1 MSALPGSQASLSM
14 SLEEKLSNLPN
25 QPGCYLFR
33 DKKAKIIY
41 VGKAKN
47 LRNRVRQYFHTDRA
61 HVFRTSDLVAR
72 INDVDLIVTDNEIE
86 ALALESNLIKRH
98 KPIFNVLLKDDKQY
112 PHIKITNE
120 TAPRAMIARK
130 ILKDGASYFG
140 PFLPISLAWN
150 TLDLINKNFQLR
162 TCTMDIDGKADRPC
176 LEYHIKRCLGPCVS
190 RLCSLDQYNEAV
202 RDVDLLLQGKTEDL
216 EAELKRR
223 MQEASDELRF
233 EAAARARDQL
243 RTIGK
248 LGEQQKMMVISRDDI
263 DIFGYYREGALL
275 ALSLF
280 TMREGRVV
288 GKREFYWEDIADP
301 FDPGT
306 FIGQALKQYYTAGD
320 YAPGEIYVPVDFED
334 RELLEEYLT
343 RQRGRRVRIVT
354 PQRGVK
360 RDLIDLVEKNAR
372 LNFDQRFRMQRPDMQ
387 KVLDELRET
396 LELPTVPDR
405 IESFDISNIQGAEN
419 VASMVVCEH
428 GAMKKSDYRK
438 FKIRSVEGQADD
450 FQSMYEVVGR
460 RYSRLLREAKPLPDL
475 VLIDGGKG
483 QLAAAARALHELG
496 LEALPTAAI
505 AKREELLFVKGREE
519 PIRVDHHS
527 PVLHLIQMIRDETH
541 RFAVTYHRQRRT
553 MRDFD
558 SELTSIPGVGEK
570 LKARL
575 LRNFGSL
582 KRVSEASF
590 DELKPFVGAAGARRI
605 LEHFSSMQNG
615 DGESVISGDDS
626 GGQPIDI
633 RVNGVS

>member
-1 MSALPGSQASLSM
+1 M
-14 SLEEKLSNLPN
+14 SLEEKLSNLPT

-33 DKKAKIIY
+33 DKKGKIIY

-47 LRNRVRQYFHTDRA
+47 LRNRVRQYFHSDRA
-61 HVFRTSDLVAR
+61 SEYKTGDLIAR
-72 INDVDLIVTDNEIE
+72 IIDVDLIVTDNEIE
-86 ALALESNLIKRH
+86 ALALECNLIKKH

-120 TAPRAMIARK
+120 KAPRAMIARK
-130 ILKDGASYFG
+130 ILKDRASYYG

-162 TCTMDIDGKADRPC
+162 TCTMEIDGKADRPC

-190 RLCSLDQYNEAV
+190 RLCSIEQYDEAV
-202 RDVDLLLQGKTEDL
+202 RDVDLLLQGKTTDL
-216 EAELKRR
+216 ENELKLR
-223 MQEASDELRF
+223 MRQASDELRF
-233 EAAARARDQL
+233 EAAARYRDQL
-243 RTIGK
+243 KTIQK
-248 LGEQQKMMVISRDDI
+248 LGEQQKMMVISRDDL
-263 DIFGYYREGALL
+263 DIFGYYREGRLL

-288 GKREFYWEDIADP
+288 GKREFYWEDISDP
-301 FDPGT
+301 FEPGA
-306 FIGQALKQYYTAGD
+306 FIGQALKQYYMSGD

-334 RELLEEYLT
+334 RALLEEYLT
-343 RQRGRRVRIVT
+343 GQRGRRVHILA

-387 KVLDELRET
+387 KVLDELRDV
-396 LELPTVPDR
+396 LELPTLPDR

-438 FKIRSVEGQADD
+438 FKVRSVEGRADD

-460 RYSRLLREAKPLPDL
+460 RYSRLLRENKPLPDL

-496 LEALPTAAI
+496 LEALPTASI
-505 AKREELLFVKGREE
+505 AKREELLFVKGKDE
-519 PIRVDHHS
+519 PIRIDHHS

-541 RFAVTYHRQRRT
+541 RFAVTYHRKRRT
-553 MRDFD
+553 MRDFE
-558 SELTSIPGVGEK
+558 SELTSIPGVGDK

-590 DELKPFVGAAGARRI
+590 AELKPFVGTREARRI
-605 LEHFSSMQNG
+605 VEYFSQIRT
-615 DGESVISGDDS
+615 GELR
-626 GGQPIDI
+626 PTEDI
-633 RVNGVS
+633 

>member
-1 MSALPGSQASLSM
+1 
-14 SLEEKLSNLPN
+14 
-25 QPGCYLFR
+25 
-33 DKKAKIIY
+33 
-41 VGKAKN
+41 
-47 LRNRVRQYFHTDRA
+47 
-61 HVFRTSDLVAR
+61 
-72 INDVDLIVTDNEIE
+72 
-86 ALALESNLIKRH
+86 
-98 KPIFNVLLKDDKQY
+98 
-112 PHIKITNE
+112 
-120 TAPRAMIARK
+120 
-130 ILKDGASYFG
+130 
-140 PFLPISLAWN
+140 
-150 TLDLINKNFQLR
+150 
-162 TCTMDIDGKADRPC
+162 
-176 LEYHIKRCLGPCVS
+176 
-190 RLCSLDQYNEAV
+190 
-202 RDVDLLLQGKTEDL
+202 
-216 EAELKRR
+216 
-223 MQEASDELRF
+223 
-233 EAAARARDQL
+233 
-243 RTIGK
+243 
-248 LGEQQKMMVISRDDI
+248 MMVISRDDI
-263 DIFGYYREGALL
+263 DIFGYYREASLL

-288 GKREFYWEDIADP
+288 GKREFYWEDIIDP
-301 FDPGT
+301 FDPGV

-334 RELLEEYLT
+334 RQLLEEYLT
-343 RQRGRRVRIVT
+343 TQRGRRVHIVT

-428 GAMKKSDYRK
+428 GVMKKSDYRK
-438 FKIRSVEGQADD
+438 FKVRSVEGQADD

-460 RYSRLLREAKPLPDL
+460 RYSRLLRETKPLPDL

-496 LEALPTAAI
+496 LEALPTASI
-505 AKREELLFVKGREE
+505 AKREELLFVKGRVE

-541 RFAVTYHRQRRT
+541 RFAVTYHRQRRR
-553 MRDFD
+553 MRDFE

-590 DELKPFVGAAGARRI
+590 DELKPFVGPAGARRI
-605 LEHFSSMQNG
+605 IQHFDQ
-615 DGESVISGDDS
+615 IRDS
-626 GGQPIDI
+626 EPHATHEFEAEI
-633 RVNGVS
+633 

>member
-1 MSALPGSQASLSM
+1 M
-14 SLEEKLSNLPN
+14 SLEEKLSNLPT
-25 QPGCYLFR
+25 QPGCYLYR
-33 DKKAKIIY
+33 DKKGKIIY

-47 LRNRVRQYFHTDRA
+47 LRNRVRQYFHSDRA
-61 HVFRTSDLVAR
+61 GEFKTGDLIAR
-72 INDVDLIVTDNEIE
+72 IHDVDLIVTDNEIE
-86 ALALESNLIKRH
+86 ALALECNLIKKH

-112 PHIKITNE
+112 PHIKITSE
-120 TAPRAMIARK
+120 RAPRAMIARK
-130 ILKDGASYFG
+130 ILKDRASYYG

-150 TLDLINKNFQLR
+150 TLDLINKQFQLR
-162 TCTMDIDGKADRPC
+162 TCTMEIDGKADRPC
-176 LEYHIKRCLGPCVS
+176 LEYHIKRCLGPCVN
-190 RLCSLDQYNEAV
+190 RLCSIEQYNEAV
-202 RDVDLLLQGKTEDL
+202 RDVDLLLQGKTSDL
-216 EAELKRR
+216 ELELKHR
-223 MQEASDELRF
+223 MKQASDELRY
-233 EAAARARDQL
+233 EAAARYRDQL
-243 RTIGK
+243 KTIQK

-301 FDPGT
+301 FVPSV
-306 FIGQALKQYYTAGD
+306 FIGQALKQYYAAGD

-334 RELLEEYLT
+334 RKLLEEYLT
-343 RQRGRRVRIVT
+343 NQRGRRVHIFA

-387 KVLDELRET
+387 KVLDELRDT
-396 LELPTVPDR
+396 LELPTLPDR

-419 VASMVVCEH
+419 AASMVVCEH

-438 FKIRSVEGQADD
+438 FKVRSVEGRADD

-460 RYSRLLREAKPLPDL
+460 RYSRLMRENKPLPDL

-496 LEALPTAAI
+496 LEALPAAAI
-505 AKREELLFVKGREE
+505 AKREELLFVKGKEE
-519 PIRVDHHS
+519 PIRIDHHS
-527 PVLHLIQMIRDETH
+527 PVLRLIQMIRDETH

-558 SELTSIPGVGEK
+558 SELTSIPGVGDK

-590 DELKPFVGAAGARRI
+590 AELKPFVGSREARRI
-605 LEHFSSMQNG
+605 VEHFASLRASEVVSG
-615 DGESVISGDDS
+615 DGAQADG
-626 GGQPIDI
+626 
-633 RVNGVS
+633 

>member
-1 MSALPGSQASLSM
+1 M
-14 SLEEKLSNLPN
+14 SLEEKLANLPT

-33 DKKAKIIY
+33 DKKNKIIY

-61 HVFRTSDLVAR
+61 HEFKTGDLIAR
-72 INDVDLIVTDNEIE
+72 ITDVDLIVTDNEIE
-86 ALALESNLIKRH
+86 ALALECNLIKKH

-112 PHIKITNE
+112 PHIKVTNE
-120 TAPRAMIARK
+120 RAPRAMIARK

-162 TCTMDIDGKADRPC
+162 TCTMPIDGKADRPC

-190 RLCSLDQYNEAV
+190 RLCSIDQYNEAV
-202 RDVDLLLQGKTEDL
+202 RDVDLLLQGKTADL

-223 MQEASDELRF
+223 MQQASDELMF
-233 EAAARARDQL
+233 EAAARSRDQL
-243 RTIGK
+243 KTIQK
-248 LGEQQKMMVISRDDI
+248 LGEQQKMMVISREDI

-280 TMREGRVV
+280 TMREGKVV
-288 GKREFYWEDIADP
+288 GKREFYWEDIDAL
-301 FDPGT
+301 FDPAV
-306 FIGQALKQYYTAGD
+306 FISQALKQYYSAGD

-343 RQRGRRVRIVT
+343 IQRGRRVHIVM

-372 LNFDQRFRMQRPDMQ
+372 LNFDQRFRMQRPDMR
-387 KVLDELRET
+387 KVLDDLREA
-396 LELPTVPDR
+396 LELPSVPDR

-419 VASMVVCEH
+419 VASMVVCED

-438 FKIRSVEGQADD
+438 FKVRSVEGKADD

-460 RYSRLLREAKPLPDL
+460 RYSRLMRENKPLPDL

-496 LEALPTAAI
+496 LEALPAAAI

-519 PIRVDHHS
+519 PVRIDHHS

-541 RFAVTYHRQRRT
+541 RFAVTYHRKRRT
-553 MRDFD
+553 MRDFE
-558 SELTSIPGVGEK
+558 SELTSIPGVGDK

-590 DELKPFVGAAGARRI
+590 AELKPFVGAAGARRI
-605 LEHFSSMQNG
+605 VEHFVHLRDAELISTEDVQF
-615 DGESVISGDDS
+615 DG
-626 GGQPIDI
+626 
-633 RVNGVS
+633 